1 MIMESTITIGFFAS
15 FNETAGG
22 VFQYA
27 VSMFNALSKRPER
40 FIAFLQPNSPLKK
53 YVPSTWDIVE
63 NPPSIWT
70 KNEHRQNK
78 VAGDGFD
85 LIEKGINKDA
95 QAFFE
100 SYNID
105 LLLFAAPELISFES
119 GIPYLMPFHDLQ
131 HRIQPHFPEVSALG
145 TWQWREYLFRNGA
158 KFANGILVDSET
170 GKEDVLHYYGDK
182 ISAEQL
188 FILPLPPAYTSLP
201 DTKESTHREIFLKKY
216 NLPEKFF
223 FYPAQFWMH
232 KNHARLFHA
241 LHIARHRFDT
251 DMTVALVGSRTGGEA
266 EARERIHYLSMYEA
280 EQLSV
285 QDLTRYLG
293 YVPDEDMPYL
303 YKYSCGLVMPTMF
316 GPTNTP
322 VSEAWG
328 LECPVISSDI
338 RGIREHIGDA
348 GLLANPNSAEDIAE
362 KMLLL
367 WNNEP
372 LSEKLKQKGKERIAE
387 YNPKHFGV
395 LLNNAVD
402 TVLKNLQK
410 NTDFFV

>member
-1 MIMESTITIGFFAS
+1 MKTTTIGFFAS

-27 VSMFNALSKRPER
+27 VSMFNALSKRKEK
-40 FIAFLQPNSPLKK
+40 FIAFVQPNSPLKQYIPK
-53 YVPSTWDIVE
+53 HWQIVDIPSFV
-63 NPPSIWT
+63 WT
-70 KNEHRQNK
+70 RNEHRTNK
-78 VAGDGFD
+78 VGGDGFD
-85 LIEKGINKDA
+85 LLEKGINTDA
-95 QAFFE
+95 QTIFK

-105 LLLFAAPELISFES
+105 LMLFGAPEMISFES

-158 KFANGILVDSET
+158 KYANGILVDSDT

-182 ISAEQL
+182 ITANKL
-188 FILPLPPAYTSLP
+188 FVLPLPPAYTSVKNV
-201 DTKESTHREIFLKKY
+201 TINKEELQKKY
-216 NLPEKFF
+216 NLPDKFL

-241 LHIARHRFDT
+241 LHIARHKYNT
-251 DMTVALVGSRTGGEA
+251 DITVALVGSRTGGEA
-266 EARERIHYLSMYEA
+266 EAREKIHYLSMYLA

-303 YKYSCGLVMPTMF
+303 YKYSCGLIMPTMF

-322 VSEAWG
+322 VSEAWS
-328 LECPVISSDI
+328 LECPVISSDL

-348 GLLANPNSAEDIAE
+348 GLLVNPNSAEDIAE
-362 KMLLL
+362 KMLLI
-367 WNNEP
+367 WNDEDLRNN
-372 LSEKLKQKGKERIAE
+372 LITKGKQKISE
-387 YNPKHFGV
+387 YNPSHFST

-402 TVLKNLQK
+402 ETLGTLKRK
-410 NTDFFV
+410 PDFFV

>member
-1 MIMESTITIGFFAS
+1 MESTITIGFFAS

-53 YVPSTWDIVE
+53 YVPSSWHIVE
-63 NPPSIWT
+63 NPPTIWT
-70 KNEHRQNK
+70 KNEQRQNK
-78 VAGDGFD
+78 VGGDGFD

-95 QAFFE
+95 YNFFK
-100 SYNID
+100 SYNVD

-158 KFANGILVDSET
+158 KFADGILVDSET

-182 ISAEQL
+182 ISPDKL
-188 FILPLPPAYTSLP
+188 FVLPLPPAYSTIPKPS
-201 DTKESTHREIFLKKY
+201 KEKSKELFCKKY

-232 KNHARLFHA
+232 KNHTRLFHA
-241 LHIARHRFDT
+241 LHIARYRYNT
-251 DMTVALVGSRTGGEA
+251 DITVALVGSRTGGEA
-266 EARERIHYLSMYEA
+266 EARERIHYLSMYAA
-280 EQLSV
+280 EQFSV

-303 YKYSCGLVMPTMF
+303 YMYSSGLIMPTMF

-322 VSEAWG
+322 VSEAWA
-328 LECPVISSDI
+328 LECPVISSDL

-348 GLLANPNSAEDIAE
+348 GLLVNPNSADDIAE
-362 KMLLL
+362 RMLLL
-367 WNNEP
+367 WNDGQLREN
-372 LSEKLKQKGKERIAE
+372 LIQKGKERIKE
-387 YNPKHFGV
+387 YNPKHFST
-395 LLNNAVD
+395 LLNNAVNS
-402 TVLKNLQK
+402 VLKNISK
-410 NTDFFV
+410 STDFFV